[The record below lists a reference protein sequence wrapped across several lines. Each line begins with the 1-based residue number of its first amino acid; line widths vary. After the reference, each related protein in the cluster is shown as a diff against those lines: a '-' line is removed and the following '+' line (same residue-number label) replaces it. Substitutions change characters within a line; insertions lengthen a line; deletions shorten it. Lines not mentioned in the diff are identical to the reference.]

1 MPRNRGNLRVFSVL
15 TTEMTLIKKLDLFI
29 LKKFLLVFAA
39 SFCITLFVFM
49 MQFTWRYVDELIGK
63 GLTLDILAQFYWYM
77 GITLMPQSL
86 PLAVLLASL
95 ITFGNMAEQ
104 LELLA
109 MKAAGVPLLRIMQP
123 ILIVVLLLTGT
134 SFYFQNKAAPEAQIS
149 MRQLL
154 ISMKQTSPVLEIPEG
169 QFYNG
174 IPNVNV
180 YVQQKVPE
188 TGMLY
193 DVTIYKTDRGF
204 DRAQI
209 VLADSGRLE
218 MSADKLHLFLELWQ
232 GEQYES
238 LQGQNALGLQQSA
251 KNPFDHESFD
261 YKKFII
267 DFDANFSLMDAEALR
282 NMAETKN
289 MQQIEESVDSM
300 NLVMD
305 SLGTTYY
312 DNMRRAYLRNPEVLR
327 RDSAKLLA
335 AIEHVV
341 HFDSLLAKETHR
353 KVSNAIQGA
362 RNSVQSYIFDLDW
375 KAKTI
380 EQNEGLVR
388 RHWLEW
394 HKKMALAL
402 SCLLFFFIGAPLGA
416 IIGKGGLGM
425 PAIVSVLIF
434 IAYFIVDTATF
445 KMARDGSI
453 AIWLG
458 TWVSPI
464 VLLPCGAYLTIMANR
479 DSVVFNKDAYVLFF
493 RRLFGI
499 RTKRNLWKKEV
510 VIYDPDYESLYTE
523 VVRLSEEFQFYRER
537 KKLYRAPNYKH
548 IFFRRRV
555 DHTMEDLNERLEAVV
570 EQLSNS
576 RNQQILREINKLP
589 QIYVYAH
596 THPFA
601 RKRYNILVGVCLPV
615 GLLMWLRI
623 WRFRL
628 RLMKDIKQIVKR
640 MNRLHGLI
648 GQELQRT
655 NPEFLRNAETND
667 KLTNP

>member
-1 MPRNRGNLRVFSVL
+1 
-15 TTEMTLIKKLDLFI
+15 MTLIKKLDLFI

-39 SFCITLFVFM
+39 AFCITLFVFM

-63 GLTLDILAQFYWYM
+63 GLTLDVLAQFYWYM

-109 MKAAGVPLLRIMQP
+109 MKAAGVPLIRIMRP
-123 ILIVVLLLTGT
+123 MLIVVLLLTGT
-134 SFYFQNKAAPEAQIS
+134 SFYFQNKTAPEAQVS
-149 MRQLL
+149 LRQLL
-154 ISMKQTSPVLEIPEG
+154 FSMKQTSPALEIPEG

-174 IPNVNV
+174 VPKVNLF
-180 YVQQKVPE
+180 VQRKTAE

-193 DVTIYKTDRGF
+193 DVIIYKTDRGF

-209 VLADSGRLE
+209 VLADSGKIV
-218 MSADKLHLFLELWQ
+218 MSADKMHLFLELWQ
-232 GEQYES
+232 GEQFES
-238 LQGQNALGLQQSA
+238 LQGQSGLGLQQTA
-251 KNPFDHESFD
+251 DMPYDRESFE

-267 DFDANFSLMDAEALR
+267 DFDANFNMMDAEALR
-282 NMAETKN
+282 NMPETKN
-289 MQQIEESVDSM
+289 MHQLELGVDSI
-300 NLVMD
+300 NQVLD
-305 SLGTTYY
+305 SLGTSYY
-312 DNMRRAYLRNPEVLR
+312 DNMRRAYLRNPEILR
-327 RDSAKLLA
+327 RDSAKYLVA
-335 AIEHVV
+335 VEQVA
-341 HFDSLLAKETHR
+341 HFDTILAKQTRR
-353 KVSNAIQGA
+353 KVSNAVQGA
-362 RNSVQSYIFDLDW
+362 RNAVQSYIFDLDW
-375 KAKTI
+375 KSKTV
-380 EQNEGLVR
+380 EYSERQVR
-388 RHWLEW
+388 NHWLEW
-394 HKKMALAL
+394 HKKMALSL

-425 PAIVSVLIF
+425 PAVVSILIF

-453 AIWLG
+453 AVWLG
-458 TWVSPI
+458 TWVSPL
-464 VLLPCGAYLTIMANR
+464 VLLPCGTYLTVMANR
-479 DSVVFNKDAYVLFF
+479 DSVVFNKDAYIQFF
-493 RRLFGI
+493 RRLFGL

-510 VIYDPDYESLYTE
+510 IIYDPDYAALYTE
-523 VVRLSEEFQFYRER
+523 VVKLSEEFQFYRER

-555 DHTMEDLNERLEAVV
+555 DHTMEDLNERLESVV

-589 QIYVYAH
+589 QIYVHAH

-601 RKRYNILVGVCLPV
+601 RKRYNILVGLCLPI
-615 GLLMWLRI
+615 GFLMWLRI

-640 MNRLHGLI
+640 MDRLHGLI
-648 GQELQRT
+648 GQELQ
-655 NPEFLRNAETND
+655 
-667 KLTNP
+667 KQ

>member
-180 YVQQKVPE
+180 YVKQKVPE

-335 AIEHVV
+335 AIENVV

-523 VVRLSEEFQFYRER
+523 VVHLSEEFQFYRER

-615 GLLMWLRI
+615 GFLMWLRI

-667 KLTNP
+667 NLTNP

>member
-1 MPRNRGNLRVFSVL
+1 MPRNRGDLRVFSVL

-648 GQELQRT
+648 EQELQRT

-667 KLTNP
+667 NLTNP

>member
-15 TTEMTLIKKLDLFI
+15 STEMTLIKKLDLFI

-335 AIEHVV
+335 AIEHVA

-615 GLLMWLRI
+615 GFLMWLRI

-628 RLMKDIKQIVKR
+628 RLMKEIKQIVKR

-648 GQELQRT
+648 EQELQRT
-655 NPEFLRNAETND
+655 NPKFLRNAETND
-667 KLTNP
+667 NLTNP

>member
-648 GQELQRT
+648 EQELQRT

-667 KLTNP
+667 NLTNP

>member
-1 MPRNRGNLRVFSVL
+1 MFSVL

-289 MQQIEESVDSM
+289 MKQIEESVDSM

-615 GLLMWLRI
+615 GFLMWLRI

-655 NPEFLRNAETND
+655 NSEFLRNAETND
-667 KLTNP
+667 NLTNP

>member
-1 MPRNRGNLRVFSVL
+1 
-15 TTEMTLIKKLDLFI
+15 MTLIKKLDLFI

-289 MQQIEESVDSM
+289 MKQIEESVDSM

-327 RDSAKLLA
+327 RDSAQLLA

-615 GLLMWLRI
+615 GFLMWLRI

-667 KLTNP
+667 NLTNP

>member
-1 MPRNRGNLRVFSVL
+1 MPRNRGSLRVFSVL

-615 GLLMWLRI
+615 GFLMWLRI

-648 GQELQRT
+648 EQELQRT

-667 KLTNP
+667 NLTNP

>member
-1 MPRNRGNLRVFSVL
+1 MFSVL

-615 GLLMWLRI
+615 GFLMWLRI

-655 NPEFLRNAETND
+655 NSEFLRNAETND
-667 KLTNP
+667 NLTNP

>member
-335 AIEHVV
+335 AIENVV

-523 VVRLSEEFQFYRER
+523 VVHLSEEFQFYRER

-615 GLLMWLRI
+615 GFLMWLRI

-667 KLTNP
+667 NLTNP

>member
-335 AIEHVV
+335 AIENVV

-615 GLLMWLRI
+615 GFLMWLRI

-648 GQELQRT
+648 EQELQRT

-667 KLTNP
+667 NLTNP

>member
-1 MPRNRGNLRVFSVL
+1 MPRNRGDLRVFSVL

-261 YKKFII
+261 
-267 DFDANFSLMDAEALR
+267 
-282 NMAETKN
+282 
-289 MQQIEESVDSM
+289 
-300 NLVMD
+300 
-305 SLGTTYY
+305 
-312 DNMRRAYLRNPEVLR
+312 
-327 RDSAKLLA
+327 
-335 AIEHVV
+335 
-341 HFDSLLAKETHR
+341 
-353 KVSNAIQGA
+353 
-362 RNSVQSYIFDLDW
+362 
-375 KAKTI
+375 
-380 EQNEGLVR
+380 
-388 RHWLEW
+388 
-394 HKKMALAL
+394 
-402 SCLLFFFIGAPLGA
+402 
-416 IIGKGGLGM
+416 
-425 PAIVSVLIF
+425 
-434 IAYFIVDTATF
+434 
-445 KMARDGSI
+445 
-453 AIWLG
+453 
-458 TWVSPI
+458 
-464 VLLPCGAYLTIMANR
+464 
-479 DSVVFNKDAYVLFF
+479 
-493 RRLFGI
+493 
-499 RTKRNLWKKEV
+499 
-510 VIYDPDYESLYTE
+510 
-523 VVRLSEEFQFYRER
+523 
-537 KKLYRAPNYKH
+537 
-548 IFFRRRV
+548 
-555 DHTMEDLNERLEAVV
+555 
-570 EQLSNS
+570 
-576 RNQQILREINKLP
+576 
-589 QIYVYAH
+589 
-596 THPFA
+596 
-601 RKRYNILVGVCLPV
+601 
-615 GLLMWLRI
+615 
-623 WRFRL
+623 
-628 RLMKDIKQIVKR
+628 
-640 MNRLHGLI
+640 
-648 GQELQRT
+648 
-655 NPEFLRNAETND
+655 
-667 KLTNP
+667 

>member
-1 MPRNRGNLRVFSVL
+1 MPRNRGSLRVFSVL

-615 GLLMWLRI
+615 GFLMWLRI

-648 GQELQRT
+648 EQELQRT
-655 NPEFLRNAETND
+655 NPEFLRNTETYDN
-667 KLTNP
+667 LTNP

>member
-1 MPRNRGNLRVFSVL
+1 
-15 TTEMTLIKKLDLFI
+15 MTLIKKLDLFI

-109 MKAAGVPLLRIMQP
+109 MKAAGVPLSRIMQP

-648 GQELQRT
+648 GQELQRS

-667 KLTNP
+667 NLTNP

>member
-335 AIEHVV
+335 AIENVV

-615 GLLMWLRI
+615 GFLMWLRI

-648 GQELQRT
+648 EQELQRT
-655 NPEFLRNAETND
+655 NPEFLRNTETND
-667 KLTNP
+667 NLTNP

>member
-648 GQELQRT
+648 EQELQRT
-655 NPEFLRNAETND
+655 NPEFLQNAETND
-667 KLTNP
+667 NLTNP

>member
-615 GLLMWLRI
+615 GFLMWLRI

-655 NPEFLRNAETND
+655 NPEFLRNTETND
-667 KLTNP
+667 NLTNP

>member
-615 GLLMWLRI
+615 GFLMWLRI

-667 KLTNP
+667 NLTNP

>member
-327 RDSAKLLA
+327 RDSAKLLV

-615 GLLMWLRI
+615 GFLMWLRI

-667 KLTNP
+667 NLTNP